1 MLFYL
6 CGAVIPHDTASDHLV
21 GEVHLHNSAAD
32 VLDLRSLFDAQS
44 SAVDARGGRS
54 PVRRAANHAA
64 FEREISG
71 RRGRRDAGQVVDDA
85 VQLRVAHGRARVHQL
100 VQAGE
105 VDRQRKSRV
114 LTGAT
119 GKRTEKTVGNERR
132 RLKLSDRQSP
142 ARLVR
147 THRKV
152 QVSTVRYTVNI
163 KISNITLLETGIDL
177 NANTASFF

>member
-54 PVRRAANHAA
+54 PVRRAANHAP

-85 VQLRVAHGRARVHQL
+85 VQLRVAHGRARVQL
-100 VQAGE
+100 VYAGE

-114 LTGAT
+114 FTGAT

-132 RLKLSDRQSP
+132 RLHLGDRQSP
-142 ARLVR
+142 ARLVH
-147 THRKV
+147 THR
-152 QVSTVRYTVNI
+152 
-163 KISNITLLETGIDL
+163 
-177 NANTASFF
+177 